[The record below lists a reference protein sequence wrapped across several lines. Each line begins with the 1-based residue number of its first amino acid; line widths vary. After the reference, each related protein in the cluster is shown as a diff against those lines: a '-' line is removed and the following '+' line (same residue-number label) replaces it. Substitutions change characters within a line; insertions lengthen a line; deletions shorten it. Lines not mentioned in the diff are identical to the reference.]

1 MVENF
6 YTEFANR
13 LNLACDRHGLS
24 PAKKGRNKELAKLIN
39 VSEEMARRY
48 LKGSD
53 MPRENKRSLIA
64 DKLKTSRAWLF
75 EGVGWIDQLPP
86 KGNEQAYQENN
97 HFLHAPMNYRPEL
110 ERIQTAID
118 KGIFEESDRAILKI
132 IAEKY
137 KDKF

>member
-6 YTEFANR
+6 YTEFAKR

-75 EGVGWIDQLPP
+75 EGVGWIDQRHPID
-86 KGNEQAYQENN
+86 NEGKYQESN
-97 HFLHAPMNYRPEL
+97 HTLLTPTTYKPEL
-110 ERIQTAID
+110 ERIQKAID

>member
-1 MVENF
+1 MVENL
-6 YTEFANR
+6 YIKFAKR

-64 DKLKTSRAWLF
+64 EKLKTSRAWLF
-75 EGVGWIDQLPP
+75 EGVGWIDQPRPQNNEGVYQGSYHTLLLPMTY
-86 KGNEQAYQENN
+86 K
-97 HFLHAPMNYRPEL
+97 PEL
-110 ERIQTAID
+110 ERIQNAID
-118 KGIFEESDRAILKI
+118 KGIFEESDGAILKI
-132 IAEKY
+132 IAKKY